1 MRIAGTTTEQSFVR
15 IYLGMKHIGY
25 TIQQSFLSPNMLC
38 IYASVPLWSYR
49 SFALHLRMNKHDNV
63 VLAGNLTYLNP
74 TSLSVWE
81 LCNSPHIHFAVPSRI
96 GSLSKKK
103 NTEVDQVTAM
113 EIQVGSTAS
122 VLPSPASPL
131 DSTSWCAHRTTHYL
145 PGFGSQHLSG
155 GIHPTRH
162 GSMRRST
169 PSMEEHT
176 WIGLHT
182 CPAHSKHQWWSQ
194 NLHIVL

>member
-1 MRIAGTTTEQSFVR
+1 MKLGKHFWFCQNNFFRIAGTTTEQSFVR
-15 IYLGMKHIGY
+15 IHLGMKHIGY

-38 IYASVPLWSYR
+38 IYASVPLWPYR

-81 LCNSPHIHFAVPSRI
+81 LCNSPHIHFAVPPRI
-96 GSLSKKK
+96 GSLSKK

-145 PGFGSQHLSG
+145 PGFGSQHLSCRVEF
-155 GIHPTRH
+155 IPPDMARCVAARHPWKNTH
-162 GSMRRST
+162 
-169 PSMEEHT
+169 E
-176 WIGLHT
+176 
-182 CPAHSKHQWWSQ
+182 
-194 NLHIVL
+194 